1 MVIIQEQETRH
12 WMSLIYKFLS
22 KFAWLADSF
31 VLDFYEKSHW
41 NMLPLSCQDFLPTLK
56 SHDLADL
63 LDFNSIS
70 NKHGWEA
77 SLKRKQIPP
86 LNLLALRSTVK
97 LLSLNRRLVIDG
109 QNDEKSDDYVDEFK
123 TLFSRHVKPKKR
135 HEIISFCSVV
145 SKMCNSSSTSHI
157 FDVGSGLG
165 HLSRYLSYGCSLNL
179 TCIDC
184 VNKFGESATKFD
196 SELESFLTK
205 RKAGSHSRPPIH
217 ICARLELNKHEKEL
231 QLQDENFGI
240 VGLHSCGNLGPVII
254 HNYVNSP
261 AKFALSVGCCWQK
274 MDGNGYAHQA
284 VKNLDIN
291 LSDDSLKT
299 EEIDKMLKDW
309 FKVVLFFSL
318 RQLVANVVET
328 LVILDRSLFIKENL
342 PDAHVQIVALFDPEI
357 SPRNLAIISER

>member
-1 MVIIQEQETRH
+1 
-12 WMSLIYKFLS
+12 
-22 KFAWLADSF
+22 
-31 VLDFYEKSHW
+31 
-41 NMLPLSCQDFLPTLK
+41 MLPLSCQDFLPTLK

-77 SLKRKQIPP
+77 SLKRFTILYVKLPVYLSTSFRCKNHLHFFSGRKQIPP

-184 VNKFGESATKFD
+184 VNKFGESAT
-196 SELESFLTK
+196 
-205 RKAGSHSRPPIH
+205 
-217 ICARLELNKHEKEL
+217 
-231 QLQDENFGI
+231 
-240 VGLHSCGNLGPVII
+240 
-254 HNYVNSP
+254 
-261 AKFALSVGCCWQK
+261 
-274 MDGNGYAHQA
+274 
-284 VKNLDIN
+284 
-291 LSDDSLKT
+291 
-299 EEIDKMLKDW
+299 
-309 FKVVLFFSL
+309 
-318 RQLVANVVET
+318 
-328 LVILDRSLFIKENL
+328 
-342 PDAHVQIVALFDPEI
+342 
-357 SPRNLAIISER
+357 